1 MDDLMN
7 LEKKLNI
14 GGRRAAGG
22 GRGEGGE
29 ALMKAFNERYGEV
42 DFIVSRF

>member
-7 LEKKLNI
+7 LEKKLNM
-14 GGRRAAGG
+14 GGGGGGGG

>member
-22 GRGEGGE
+22 EGGRE
-29 ALMKAFNERYGEV
+29 AKL
-42 DFIVSRF
+42 